1 MDTGTDLRVEDDVL
15 VDTTG
20 VLLKA
25 LRALGEAGRPD
36 AASRLAA
43 KAWWALR
50 EVRPREAERINGAMH
65 FLARLPAGAG
75 RDPTEAPANPTKEEA

>member
-1 MDTGTDLRVEDDVL
+1 MRTTTDLTVEDALAHTAD
-15 VDTTG
+15 

-43 KAWWALR
+43 KAWWALHD
-50 EVRPREAERINGAMH
+50 VRPREAERINGAMH
-65 FLARLPAGAG
+65 FLARLPAEAG
-75 RDPTEAPANPTKEEA
+75 SDPTEAPATASKEEA